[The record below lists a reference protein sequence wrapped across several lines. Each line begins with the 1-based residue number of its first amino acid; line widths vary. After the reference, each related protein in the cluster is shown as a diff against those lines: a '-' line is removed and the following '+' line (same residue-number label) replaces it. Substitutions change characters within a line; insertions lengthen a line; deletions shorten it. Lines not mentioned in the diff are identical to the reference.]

1 MKKINKVLL
10 AVVPATAI
18 LATAPLA
25 SRCNSPRF
33 EQEFDGII
41 QISAGFSS
49 TNVQG
54 QGLQGIVNAYNKW
67 IGYDAGSKAWS
78 STNKKAEGYLPAE
91 IKTSAK
97 GYNTGDLS
105 LKLTSKDK
113 KEFYN
118 IIINYPA
125 AASLLARY
133 KMNIAIDEAKYE
145 SFGIAKAF
153 KDLNKT
159 IAGNSN
165 NEKWAIPF
173 SRSSEMNAVAK
184 KLLGKLLKELKELA
198 SLEIDAANS
207 TKINEYIKSY
217 EDDNQEKSGI
227 DNVWD
232 GGKYKTEDKE
242 KVIAK
247 IKEHVKGKLND
258 ELFTSYEGIINL
270 AIAAK
275 SMYPHNISNYVLGF
289 DSLPNAINVMASAI
303 SGGKLEDGYITPN
316 PALVKT
322 GGWDF
327 RSFLR
332 DKNSKQYK
340 LFKKIIDLLLKGINE
355 GAVWVGGAGKYGSSL
370 LTGYNLAM
378 SIGSTAGFSH
388 TYVTG
393 SGDDI
398 FKHKIKDTDYQ
409 LIEPLESIKTSKDF
423 TNDKVLY
430 FKSGKYSNSIFL
442 STAESSKVGNY
453 NKQLANTEADQIAI
467 SLSEKDATGY
477 KGAEGFIIE
486 KTGAFKIDGE
496 KIVLNYKSGSETK
509 TKELS
514 GKVLGKFF
522 KNDDKE
528 YLFLRKDQ
536 VVSEKQDASNLVNEN
551 DATWISAPLSYDL
564 SNEKKGVFTQGPSLI
579 GIHANEKE
587 DVATKMFIEWL
598 YKTKLD
604 EITFK
609 IGKKGHETEQ
619 KIQNISPLDAFNQ
632 VASYISPTD
641 EFFKK
646 EVNDPSLKFNEAM
659 KIAFENFKKVAM
671 DLKYITSDDIAAS
684 ESDALRSAITSAA
697 DSATAD
703 AQSNTITDFKKF
715 VKNIEKSFKLD

>member
-54 QGLQGIVNAYNKW
+54 QGLQGIVDAYNKW
-67 IGYDAGSKAWS
+67 IGYDFGLKKWA

-198 SLEIDAANS
+198 SLEIDADNS

-217 EDDNQEKSGI
+217 ENDVQEKAGI
-227 DNVWD
+227 EKVWNS
-232 GGKYKTEDKE
+232 GKYKDENKD

-247 IKEHVKGKLND
+247 IKSHIKGKLSD
-258 ELFTSYEGIINL
+258 DLFTSYEGIINL

-275 SMYPHNISNYVLGF
+275 AMYPHNISNYILGF
-289 DSLPNAINVMASAI
+289 DSLPNAINVMASSLSA
-303 SGGKLEDGYITPN
+303 GKLEDGYITPN
-316 PALVKT
+316 PELAKT

-327 RSFLR
+327 YSFLR
-332 DKNSKQYK
+332 DSNSKQYK
-340 LFKKIIDLLLKGINE
+340 LFKKIVDLLLTGINE

-393 SGDDI
+393 SGDNI
-398 FKHKIKDTDYQ
+398 YKHKIDGTDYQ
-409 LIEPLESIKTSKDF
+409 LIEPLESIKSNQNL

-430 FKSGKYSNSIFL
+430 FKSGGYSNSIFL
-442 STAESSKVGNY
+442 STASNVGKY
-453 NKQLANTEADQIAI
+453 DKQLASVEADKIAI
-467 SLSEKDATGY
+467 SISEKDASSNF

-486 KTGAFKIDGE
+486 KTSAFEVAND
-496 KIVLNYKSGSETK
+496 KIVLKYKDGSQTK

-528 YLFLRKDQ
+528 YLFLEKNE
-536 VVSEKQDASNLVNEN
+536 VKSEKQTSSDLVNKD
-551 DATWISAPLSYDL
+551 DATWISAPLSYSL
-564 SNEKKGVFTQGPSLI
+564 SDAKKGVFTQGPSLI
-579 GIHANEKE
+579 GIHANAKE
-587 DVATKMFIEWL
+587 DAATKLFIEWL

-604 EITFK
+604 EVTFRT
-609 IGKKGHETEQ
+609 GKKGQETET
-619 KIQNISPLDAFNQ
+619 KIQNVSPLDAFNQ
-632 VASYISPTD
+632 VASYISPTE

-646 EVNDPSLKFNEAM
+646 EASDPSLKFNEAM
-659 KIAFENFKKVAM
+659 KIAFENFKKVGL

-684 ESDALRSAITSAA
+684 ESDALRNAITSAA

-703 AQSNTITDFKKF
+703 AQSNTITDFNKF